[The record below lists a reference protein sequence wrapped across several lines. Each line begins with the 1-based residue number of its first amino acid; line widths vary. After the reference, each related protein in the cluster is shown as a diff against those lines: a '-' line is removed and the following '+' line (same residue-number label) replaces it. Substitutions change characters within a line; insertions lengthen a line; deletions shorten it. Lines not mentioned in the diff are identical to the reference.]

1 MGHIPKVHALTSCNQ
16 TGRTSQP
23 AHHHTQEAM
32 NSIAQVV
39 SMKFKV
45 VIDYSSV
52 TNQYY
57 VSVYSRKRDML
68 VGTSTFDSENEAIAY
83 GRNIL
88 AIQ

>member
-1 MGHIPKVHALTSCNQ
+1 MVHIPKVHALTSYQQ

-23 AHHHTQEAM
+23 NHHHTQEAM
-32 NSIAQVV
+32 KSIAQVV

-45 VIDYSSV
+45 VIDFSSV

>member
-1 MGHIPKVHALTSCNQ
+1 MYPDGEDEPP
-16 TGRTSQP
+16 RP
-23 AHHHTQEAM
+23 PHTQEAM

-45 VIDYSSV
+45 VIDFSSV

-57 VSVYSRKRDML
+57 VSVYSRKRDTL

>member
-1 MGHIPKVHALTSCNQ
+1 
-16 TGRTSQP
+16 
-23 AHHHTQEAM
+23 
-32 NSIAQVV
+32 
-39 SMKFKV
+39 MKFKV
-45 VIDYSSV
+45 VIDFSSV

-68 VGTSTFDSENEAIAY
+68 IGTSTFDSEDEAIAY